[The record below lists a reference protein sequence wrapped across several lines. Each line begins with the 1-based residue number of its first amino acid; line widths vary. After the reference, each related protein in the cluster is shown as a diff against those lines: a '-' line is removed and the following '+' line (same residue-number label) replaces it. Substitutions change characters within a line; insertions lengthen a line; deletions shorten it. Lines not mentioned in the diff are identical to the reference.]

1 MFLNMSFID
10 RIIIILWLELKL
22 NSFYV
27 FRWRCGFKIE
37 EWNGKEPNL
46 VIKGA
51 TKVFDFKNH
60 KIKLTEIIIKSPS
73 WRIVNKKTIDFIIH
87 ITKIFNSIPMLYWN
101 IFELSFGSKFD
112 ILRRIICM
120 CMVCCL
126 KVSKIMIWLFYNF
139 FIASR

>member
-60 KIKLTEIIIKSPS
+60 KIKLTEIIIKSPL

-87 ITKIFNSIPMLYWN
+87 ITKIFNLIPMLYWN

-112 ILRRIICM
+112 ILRSTQGF
-120 CMVCCL
+120 VNNSYVYGLLL
-126 KVSKIMIWLFYNF
+126 KGIKNHDMSML
-139 FIASR
+139 

>member
-60 KIKLTEIIIKSPS
+60 KIKLTEIIIKSPL

-87 ITKIFNSIPMLYWN
+87 ITKIFNLIPMLYWN
-101 IFELSFGSKFD
+101 IFELSFGSKLYGFVNNLYVYGLLLKSIKNHD
-112 ILRRIICM
+112 MTIL
-120 CMVCCL
+120 
-126 KVSKIMIWLFYNF
+126 
-139 FIASR
+139 

>member
-1 MFLNMSFID
+1 MSFID

-51 TKVFDFKNH
+51 TKVFDFKNN
-60 KIKLTEIIIKSPS
+60 KIKLTEIIIKSPLR
-73 WRIVNKKTIDFIIH
+73 RIVNKKTIDWNIH
-87 ITKIFNSIPMLYWN
+87 ITKILNLIPVLYWN
-101 IFELSFGSKFD
+101 TFELCDGF
-112 ILRRIICM
+112 
-120 CMVCCL
+120 
-126 KVSKIMIWLFYNF
+126 IWVWFAAWDHQKLWYDSSTIF

>member
-87 ITKIFNSIPMLYWN
+87 IAKIFNSIPMLYWN
-101 IFELSFGSKFD
+101 IFELSFGSKLYGLVNNLYEYGLLLKSIKNHD
-112 ILRRIICM
+112 MTIL
-120 CMVCCL
+120 
-126 KVSKIMIWLFYNF
+126 
-139 FIASR
+139 

>member
-51 TKVFDFKNH
+51 TKVFDIKNH

-87 ITKIFNSIPMLYWN
+87 IAKIFNSIPMLYWN
-101 IFELSFGSKFD
+101 IFELSFGLKFD
-112 ILRRIICM
+112 ILRSISY
-120 CMVCCL
+120 VYGLLL
-126 KVSKIMIWLFYNF
+126 KGIKNHDMSML
-139 FIASR
+139 

>member
-51 TKVFDFKNH
+51 TKVFDFKNN
-60 KIKLTEIIIKSPS
+60 KIKLTEIIIKSPLR
-73 WRIVNKKTIDFIIH
+73 RIVNKKTIDWNIH
-87 ITKIFNSIPMLYWN
+87 ITKILNLIPVLYWN
-101 IFELSFGSKFD
+101 TFELCD
-112 ILRRIICM
+112 IWVWFAVWNHQKLWYDSSTI
-120 CMVCCL
+120 
-126 KVSKIMIWLFYNF
+126 F

>member
-27 FRWRCGFKIE
+27 FRWRCGFKTE

-73 WRIVNKKTIDFIIH
+73 WRIVNKKTIDFIMH
-87 ITKIFNSIPMLYWN
+87 ITKIFNLIPMLYWN
-101 IFELSFGSKFD
+101 KFELSIGSKLYGFVNNLYVYGLLLKSIKNHD
-112 ILRRIICM
+112 MTIL
-120 CMVCCL
+120 
-126 KVSKIMIWLFYNF
+126 
-139 FIASR
+139 